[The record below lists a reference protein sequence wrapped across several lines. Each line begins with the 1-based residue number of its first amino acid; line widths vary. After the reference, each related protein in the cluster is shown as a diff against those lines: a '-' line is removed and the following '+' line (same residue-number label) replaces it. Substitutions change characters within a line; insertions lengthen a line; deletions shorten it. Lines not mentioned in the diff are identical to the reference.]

1 MKKFLA
7 LLLIFVIVVSSVS
20 VFAAKKQK
28 TRIDM
33 TVNGTLCSFD
43 QMPVL
48 LNERVIVPMR
58 GMFEML
64 GANVSWDPLHS
75 EVSGELDGV
84 TVKLKVGYYDAY
96 VNGTHYK
103 LDVPSQIVNGRT
115 LIPVRFVAE
124 AFGAEVIWDDETKT
138 VHISGIGKKSQE
150 TEAAGKF
157 FDRFADKKL
166 ILDEPIIFDSGKKI
180 GTEYG
185 EITVVKPDDIIYGT
199 ALSMKSTK
207 KAPNPI
213 DFRFEY
219 NKFPELGA
227 LDNLCIKVVFRT
239 TKCDYAVGYGK
250 LGIELSS
257 SDGERIHYEELKAGS
272 SWTTYYIPVASR
284 GSINKVSFV
293 GGFPD
298 QTIEISQF
306 KVLNFKELPLDI
318 LPDNVTGHREQ

>member
-1 MKKFLA
+1 MKRFLA
-7 LLLIFVIVVSSVS
+7 VILIIVLLVSSMTA
-20 VFAAKKQK
+20 FAAKKQK

-58 GMFEML
+58 GLFEML
-64 GANVSWDPLHS
+64 GANVSWDPLKS

-84 TVKLKVGYYDAY
+84 TVRLKVGFYDAY
-96 VNGTHYK
+96 VNGQHYK

-124 AFGAEVIWDDETKT
+124 AFGAEVIWDEETKT
-138 VHISGIGKKSQE
+138 VHIKGVGKKSQE

-157 FDRFADKKL
+157 FDRFTDKKL
-166 ILDEPIIFDSGKKI
+166 ILDEPIIFDNGKKE
-180 GTEYG
+180 GLEYG
-185 EITVVKPDDIIYGT
+185 EIRVVKPDDIIYGT
-199 ALSMKSTK
+199 ALSMKCNK
-207 KAPNPI
+207 KLSDFR

-219 NKFPELGA
+219 NKFPELGL

-250 LGIELSS
+250 LGIELCS
-257 SDGERIHYEELKAGS
+257 SDGGIIHYEELKAGS
-272 SWTTYYIPVASR
+272 SWTTYYIPVASY
-284 GSINKVSFV
+284 GKINKVSFV

-318 LPDNVTGHREQ
+318 LPDNVTAYRNQ